1 MKEML
6 NKVLSDTV
14 QKWAARITIGILA
27 FLCTWGFTTI
37 MEMNTRIIKLEQK
50 IEDDKTQ
57 WSLIQQVYEG
67 QIDHEVRLRFFELI
81 IDDIRNNGGEIDKKT
96 EDLLNKI
103 DELKEKR
110 SVDEFKDYH
119 KEQQQQIQGIR

>member
-1 MKEML
+1 MEMF
-6 NKVLSDTV
+6 NKVMNETV
-14 QKWAARITIGILA
+14 QKWASRITIGILA

-37 MEMNTRIIKLEQK
+37 MDMKESIIKLEQK

-57 WSLIQQVYEG
+57 WTLIQEVYEG

-81 IDDIRNNGGEIDKKT
+81 INDLRDKDGNMDADTEKLIDKIEEIKK
-96 EDLLNKI
+96 N
-103 DELKEKR
+103 R

-119 KEQQQQIQGIR
+119 MEQRQQHVE